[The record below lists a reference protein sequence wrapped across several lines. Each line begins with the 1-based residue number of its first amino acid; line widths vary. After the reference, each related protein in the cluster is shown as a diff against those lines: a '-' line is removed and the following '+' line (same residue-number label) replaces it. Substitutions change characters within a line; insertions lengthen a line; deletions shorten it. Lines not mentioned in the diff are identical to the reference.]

1 MLTRVGLSSL
11 RSSRASSKVMINRSM
26 ASNPSAGIPQAL
38 YNNLWR
44 KSNVFYL
51 TYIVAGKTIT
61 IVIYIILEHDDDDV
75 TN

>member
-1 MLTRVGLSSL
+1 MLARGLSSL
-11 RSSRASSKVMINRSM
+11 RSSSSRESSKVMINRGM

-51 TYIVAGKTIT
+51 TYIVAGNTNNT
-61 IVIYIILEHDDDDV
+61 IVMSLHD
-75 TN
+75 

>member
-11 RSSRASSKVMINRSM
+11 RSSRASSKVMMNKVMINRGM

-61 IVIYIILEHDDDDV
+61 IVIYHMSE
-75 TN
+75 

>member
-1 MLTRVGLSSL
+1 MLARGLSSL
-11 RSSRASSKVMINRSM
+11 RSSSSRASSKVMINRGM

-61 IVIYIILEHDDDDV
+61 IVMSMHD
-75 TN
+75 